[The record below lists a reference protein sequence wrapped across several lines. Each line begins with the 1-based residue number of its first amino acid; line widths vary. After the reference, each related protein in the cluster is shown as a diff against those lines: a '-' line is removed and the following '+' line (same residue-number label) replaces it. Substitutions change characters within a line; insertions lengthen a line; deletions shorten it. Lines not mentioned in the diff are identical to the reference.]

1 MKKLMMTMA
10 VALLTAM
17 NASAQIDEGNWYVTP
32 KVGISIADLTGK
44 LYNPDKAEGTY
55 DPILRPLCT
64 FTAGLDFLY
73 GFNENIGISFGLS
86 YARQGAKTDDDLF
99 RVSMDYINVPI
110 MLNYYPFQEVG
121 LSLKAGVQLGFLL
134 HKSMKIDGVNY
145 EKDYDLA
152 RLVFFNR
159 FGRPVVVNS
168 YMEKEWSRNFNKVD
182 CSIPL
187 AISYELF
194 GVQLEARYNLGL
206 TKVLKED
213 EEASKNSVWQF
224 TLGYKF
230 DLGD

>member
-1 MKKLMMTMA
+1 MMA
-10 VALLTAM
+10 VVLLTAM
-17 NASAQIDEGNWYVTP
+17 NASAQIDEGTWYVTP
-32 KVGISIADLTGK
+32 KAGISIADLTGK
-44 LYNPDKAEGTY
+44 LYDPSKAEVDFDGT
-55 DPILRPLCT
+55 LHPLCT
-64 FTAGLDFLY
+64 FTAGVDFLY
-73 GFNENIGISFGLS
+73 GFNENIGMSFGLS

-99 RVSMDYINVPI
+99 RVSMDYINVPF
-110 MLNYYPFQEVG
+110 MLNYYPFDEVG
-121 LSLKAGVQLGFLL
+121 LALKAGVQLGFML
-134 HKSMKIDGVNY
+134 HKSMKVDGVNY
-145 EKDYDLA
+145 DKDYERA
-152 RLVFFNR
+152 RFVVFNR
-159 FGRPVVVNS
+159 FGRPVVMNS